1 MHSLSQINFR
11 KKHDQQLQANSK
23 KRKHIYVKNNRLS
36 KRNRLLLSAYQ
47 HIMMKYAK
55 PTTHENSPFFGRTS
69 HRNERF
75 NIERGYMTLSRENKC

>member
-11 KKHDQQLQANSK
+11 KKHDQQLQASSRFK
-23 KRKHIYVKNNRLS
+23 KNIYIYNILS
-36 KRNRLLLSAYQ
+36 KRKRLLLTTYQ

-75 NIERGYMTLSRENKC
+75 ERGCMTLSRENKC

>member
-1 MHSLSQINFR
+1 MTNNFR
-11 KKHDQQLQANSK
+11 QTAKKTNTYIY
-23 KRKHIYVKNNRLS
+23 IYVYNNILS
-36 KRNRLLLSAYQ
+36 KRNRLLLTAYQ